1 MILIIV
7 VIVVVV
13 VVVVVTNNSQKIPH
27 KHINAIH
34 RISITIILIIRP

>member
-1 MILIIV
+1 MILII
-7 VIVVVV
+7 V
-13 VVVVVTNNSQKIPH
+13 VVVVVTNNSQKNPH